1 MLLTFLKKEKVL
13 VIALFLAISSSFL
26 VHPDKEY
33 IEYIDV
39 RVLALLFCLMLIV
52 KGFQDMGLFA
62 MLVRKVFGYIK
73 NTRALALVMMLACF
87 VFSMLITNDV
97 ALITFVPFAILAL
110 HLCHQERLMIRVV
123 VLQTLAANL
132 GSMMTPIG
140 SPQNLYLFSVSGMS
154 LGTFVLT
161 VLPLWGLSLLM
172 LLGGTFVVIPKE
184 PIVVSLNVKPATE
197 TIHMGSGEEEA
208 EWISNIGKMN
218 RVHLFV
224 YFGLFIL
231 NLLVVLHVIHW
242 APAIIITIVGVL
254 LLRKWQL
261 LKQVDYALLF
271 TFVGFFIFVGNIGR
285 IPLISTLVEQIVS
298 GREILVSAVFSQFLS
313 NVPAALLLSGF
324 TDNIK
329 GLLIGTNIGGMGT
342 LIASMA
348 SLISYKI
355 YANEKRANKR
365 KYIRTFTLAN
375 IVMFVVLLVFSLFVY

>member
-1 MLLTFLKKEKVL
+1 MIAFFKKEKVL
-13 VIALFLAISSSFL
+13 VIALFLAVSSAFL

-52 KGFQDMGLFA
+52 KGFQDIGLFA
-62 MLVRKVFGYIK
+62 LLVRKVFGYVK
-73 NTRALALVMMLACF
+73 NTRVLALVMMLACF
-87 VFSMLITNDV
+87 LVSMLITNDV
-97 ALITFVPFAILAL
+97 ALITFVPFAIMAL

-161 VLPLWGLSLLM
+161 VLPLWLLSLV
-172 LLGGTFVVIPKE
+172 LLLIGTFVVIPKE
-184 PIVVSLNVKPATE
+184 PIVVSLRVKPATE
-197 TIHMGSGEEEA
+197 ELSA
-208 EWISNIGKMN
+208 EWISNLGTMN
-218 RVHLFV
+218 RIHLFV

-231 NLLVVLHVIHW
+231 NLLVVLHVLHW
-242 APAIIITIVGVL
+242 APAMIITVAGVL

-285 IPLISTLVEQIVS
+285 IGFISTLVEGLLV
-298 GREILVSAVFSQFLS
+298 GREILISAVFSQFLS
-313 NVPAALLLSGF
+313 NVPAAILLSGF
-324 TDNIK
+324 TDNLQ
-329 GLLIGTNIGGMGT
+329 GLLVGTNIGGMGT

-348 SLISYKI
+348 SLISYKL
-355 YANEKRANKR
+355 YANEARANKR

-375 IVMFVVLLVFSLFVY
+375 IVMFVVLLVFALVIYR